1 MIAIRRKMVSFL
13 TETVHKEIEALEPDC
28 PCAKEI
34 NKLDDVGNTIAE
46 EVKKLCNAATLRE
59 ISKMLLLVGRLKKA
73 SVQEKE
79 AIESE
84 LRRITEELV
93 RRVETESGRLR
104 IPNACYHLLLYL

>member
-1 MIAIRRKMVSFL
+1 MASFL
-13 TETVHKEIEALEPDC
+13 TEAVHKEIEALEPNC
-28 PCAKEI
+28 PCAREMS
-34 NKLDDVGNTIAE
+34 KLDDVDNTIAE
-46 EVKKLCNAATLRE
+46 EVKRFCDAATLRE

-79 AIESE
+79 VIESK

-104 IPNACYHLLLYL
+104 IPNACHHLLLYL